1 MNQALLSAFDHA
13 LEQPVWNR
21 ILMLLL
27 LGGACCGLLYFFLLS
42 AALQQRQEARQQS
55 ADLQQGVLQQQKT
68 LLTQPALAV
77 LLQQLKPLVASSEQQ
92 PVALLEQIAAPLRE
106 SKSTLVQ
113 WQPAERGVSHQPDK
127 PSAEQGSLSVKAS
140 FEALMELMRQLADN
154 PNAPSWHQ
162 LSLRAVGGQLEA
174 RFDLTAERL
183 RPKLLAEHKKSE
195 SGVRDPFAPTQSASC
210 PDPAHSFKG
219 VLLGGIIGSGDQRKS
234 WLMWPGVGWQKAS
247 TGWRD
252 AASGWRVDLVTPR
265 EVLFD
270 LDQPPCAAQQFTLQL
285 GRQRQ

>member
-13 LEQPVWNR
+13 LDQPVWNR

-27 LGGACCGLLYFFLLS
+27 LGGACCGVLYFFLLS
-42 AALQQRQEARQQS
+42 AALQQRQEAHQQS
-55 ADLQQGVLQQQKT
+55 ADLQQAALQQQKT

-113 WQPAERGVSHQPDK
+113 WQPAERGVSLQPDK

-140 FEALMELMRQLADN
+140 FEALMVLMRQLADS

-183 RPKLLAEHKKSE
+183 RPKLLAEHKKSK

-210 PDPAHSFKG
+210 PDPIHSFKG

-234 WLMWPGVGWQKAS
+234 WLMWPGAGWQKTS

-252 AASGWRVDLVTPR
+252 AATGWRVDAVTPR

-270 LDQPPCAAQQFTLQL
+270 LDQPPCAAQQFSLQL
-285 GRQRQ
+285 GRQ

>member
-27 LGGACCGLLYFFLLS
+27 LGGACGGLLYFFLLS
-42 AALQQRQEARQQS
+42 AALQQRQEARQQH
-55 ADLQQGVLQQQKT
+55 ADLQQAVLQQQKT

-77 LLQQLKPLVASSEQQ
+77 LLQQQRPLLASSEQQ

-113 WQPAERGVSHQPDK
+113 WQPAELGVSHQPDK

-140 FEALMELMRQLADN
+140 FEALMALMRQLADS

-162 LSLRAVGGQLEA
+162 LSLRAAGGQLEA

-183 RPKLLAEHKKSE
+183 RPELLTGHKKSE
-195 SGVRDPFAPTQSASC
+195 SWVRDPFAPTQSASC

-247 TGWRD
+247 AGWRD
-252 AASGWRVDLVTPR
+252 AASGWRVNDVTPR
-265 EVLFD
+265 GVLFD

-285 GRQRQ
+285 GHQRQ

>member
-13 LEQPVWNR
+13 LDQPVWNR

-27 LGGACCGLLYFFLLS
+27 LGGACGGLLYFFLLS

-55 ADLQQGVLQQQKT
+55 ADVQQAVLQQQKA

-113 WQPAERGVSHQPDK
+113 WQPAERGVSLQSDK
-127 PSAEQGSLSVKAS
+127 PSEEQGSLSVKAR
-140 FEALMELMRQLADN
+140 FEAFMVLMRQLADS

-162 LSLRAVGGQLEA
+162 LSLRTVGGQLEA

-183 RPKLLAEHKKSE
+183 RPELLRENKKSE
-195 SGVRDPFAPTQSASC
+195 SSARDPFAPTQSASC
-210 PDPAHSFKG
+210 PDPIHSFKG

-234 WLMWPGVGWQKAS
+234 WLMWPGAGWQKAS

-252 AASGWRVDLVTPR
+252 AATGWRVNDVTPR
-265 EVLFD
+265 GVLFD
-270 LDQPPCAAQQFTLQL
+270 LDQPPCAAQQFSLQL
-285 GRQRQ
+285 GRQ